1 MGRRSHR
8 SLSRWVRP
16 VPAAD
21 QARFAEQHRRAQ
33 ALIAAALTRDL
44 ARLWRTLFRPSN
56 PGPSWR
62 AVRMAATALV
72 RDRRG
77 QSAVVAG
84 RYYRAS
90 RQAAG
95 AAGRARLA
103 PPMDLPEE
111 RLLANLDATGIGS
124 YSRAVRAGATPSKA
138 GDAAAVNLSGAG
150 TRLALEGGRSVVAG
164 TAKADA
170 EAIGWA
176 RVTDADPCSWCLML
190 ASRGAIYRSAET
202 AGRLKN
208 DRFTGDGQFKFHD
221 HCGCAAAAVWSPDD
235 PVLDRA
241 DDLYDRW
248 QSVTS
253 GFSGNDAVNA
263 WRRYWEAKQAGQAE
277 PDARRAARTG
287 GQ

>member
-1 MGRRSHR
+1 M
-8 SLSRWVRP
+8 RP
-16 VPAAD
+16 VPAAE
-21 QARFAEQHRRAQ
+21 QVRFAEQHRRQQ

-62 AVRMAATALV
+62 AVRMAAASLV

-77 QSAVVAG
+77 QSAVVAAG
-84 RYYRAS
+84 YYR
-90 RQAAG
+90 QARADVG
-95 AAGRARLA
+95 AAGRERIVS
-103 PPMDLPEE
+103 PMDLPEE

-124 YSRAVRAGATPSKA
+124 YSRAVRAGATPAKA
-138 GDAAAVNLSGAG
+138 GDVAAVNLSGAG
-150 TRLALEGGRSVVAG
+150 TRLVLEGGRSVVAG
-164 TAKADA
+164 TAKDDA

-190 ASRGAIYRSAET
+190 ASRGAVFRSAAT

-208 DRFTGDGQFKFHD
+208 DRFTGDGQFKWHD
-221 HCGCAAAAVWSPDD
+221 HCGCSAVIVWDPQD

-241 DDLYDRW
+241 DDLYDQW

-263 WRRYWEAKQAGQAE
+263 WRRYWEAKQAGQPE
-277 PDARRAARTG
+277 PDARQAAKTG
-287 GQ
+287 GT

>member
-1 MGRRSHR
+1 MGRRSRR
-8 SLSRWVRP
+8 SLSLCRP
-16 VPAAD
+16 VPAE
-21 QARFAEQHRRAQ
+21 QARLAEQHRRTQ

-44 ARLWRTLFRPSN
+44 ARLWRALFRPAN

-62 AVRMAATALV
+62 AVRMAAAALV

-84 RYYRAS
+84 RYYRQARTAAS
-90 RQAAG
+90 
-95 AAGRARLA
+95 AAGRVRIAS
-103 PPMDLPEE
+103 PMDLPEE

-124 YSRAVRAGATPSKA
+124 YSRAVRAGATPTKG

-150 TRLALEGGRSVVAG
+150 TRLVLEGGRSVVAG
-164 TAKADA
+164 TAKADS

-190 ASRGAIYRSAET
+190 ASRGAVYRSAAT

-208 DRFTGDGQFKFHD
+208 DRFVGDGQFKWHD
-221 HCGCAAAAVWSPDD
+221 HCGCSTVIVWDPQD

-253 GFSGNDAVNA
+253 GFSGNDAVTA
-263 WRRYWEAKQAGQAE
+263 WRRYWEAKQSGQPEAA
-277 PDARRAARTG
+277 ARQTARTG
-287 GQ
+287 GR

>member
-1 MGRRSHR
+1 MR
-8 SLSRWVRP
+8 L
-16 VPAAD
+16 VPAAE
-21 QARFAEQHRRAQ
+21 QVRLAEQHRRAQ

-62 AVRMAATALV
+62 AVRMAAAALV

-84 RYYRAS
+84 RYYR
-90 RQAAG
+90 QARADAG
-95 AAGRARLA
+95 AAGRSRIVS
-103 PPMDLPEE
+103 PMDLPEE
-111 RLLANLDATGIGS
+111 RLFANLDATGIGS
-124 YSRAVRAGATPSKA
+124 YSRSVRAGAPPAKA

-150 TRLALEGGRSVVAG
+150 TRLALEGGRSVVAD
-164 TAKADA
+164 TAKDDA

-190 ASRGAIYRSAET
+190 VSRGAVYRSAAT

-221 HCGCAAAAVWSPDD
+221 HCGCTAAPVWSADD

-241 DDLYDRW
+241 DDLYDQW

-253 GFSGNDAVNA
+253 GFSGGDAINV